1 MGKIYAQKINDFS
14 KGITNDVR
22 KKDSRYAQMIKSFDA
37 HTYTHKLE
45 PFRSSESADTIPD
58 TRKAVNFLYA
68 NSRLYALGVVSGTSR
83 AEINYKD
90 TADIGGTGWTSPSN
104 GQSSAGSR
112 NENFFIEYKNY
123 IYGAR
128 AGTTLWRHGDIT
140 GSPTW
145 SDSWQSLTH
154 TNMEQGLVHSKDDIL
169 YIPYDNKIA
178 KWDNTTF
185 TSAALTLPTDRRI
198 TSICEYGNYL
208 AIATKPLSGVGKSV
222 VYLWDR
228 DSTILTTI
236 SESIIWGDE
245 DLKVLEVID
254 GILIGI
260 SIKTSSA
267 GNSTFKK
274 EIIFRYLSGSIPIVF
289 QRLIADVSTTL
300 TLDTAKQKVG
310 SYLYFLLLITIDGVR
325 QAGVWKV
332 GKSASGAFSVTLD
345 NVPNN
350 DTGVTSSVTLE
361 GFFIIGSFVFIAYID
376 TTSELTSTNDV
387 ETYSVS
393 ATYESLKFGEATQ
406 NKKLIS
412 VGVTT
417 EYLPSGGQIILKY
430 KKDSETTWTTIF
442 THTTANSLFHEAV
455 NIESSG
461 ANLPTFR
468 EIQFQILSTGGAVI
482 TGLIFK
488 YEEIADGLT

>member
-112 NENFFIEYKNY
+112 NEDFFIEYKNY

-140 GSPTW
+140 GTPTW
-145 SDSWQSLTH
+145 TDTWQSLTF
-154 TNMEQGLVHSKDDIL
+154 TNMAQGLVHSKDDIL

-178 KWDNTTF
+178 KWDNSTF
-185 TSAALTLPTDRRI
+185 TSVALTLPADRII

-208 AIATKPLSGVGKSV
+208 AIGTKSSSSVGRSV

-228 DSTILTTI
+228 DGTLTTL
-236 SESIIWGDE
+236 SESIVWGDE
-245 DLKVLEVID
+245 DLKILEVID
-254 GILIGI
+254 GVLIGV
-260 SIKTSSA
+260 SSKTASP
-267 GNSTFKK
+267 GNSTFKR
-274 EIIFRYLSGSIPIVF
+274 EITFWYLSGSVPIVF
-289 QRLIADVSTTL
+289 QRLTADVSTTL
-300 TLDTAKQKVG
+300 ILDMAKQKVG
-310 SYLYFLLLITIDGVR
+310 GYLYFLLQITIDGVE
-325 QAGVWKV
+325 QAGLWKV
-332 GKSASGAFSVTLD
+332 GKSLSGSLALVFDRT
-345 NVPNN
+345 PNN
-350 DTGVTSSVTLE
+350 DTAMTSGTLE
-361 GFFIIGSFVFIAYID
+361 GFI
-376 TTSELTSTNDV
+376 
-387 ETYSVS
+387 
-393 ATYESLKFGEATQ
+393 
-406 NKKLIS
+406 
-412 VGVTT
+412 
-417 EYLPSGGQIILKY
+417 
-430 KKDSETTWTTIF
+430 
-442 THTTANSLFHEAV
+442 
-455 NIESSG
+455 
-461 ANLPTFR
+461 
-468 EIQFQILSTGGAVI
+468 
-482 TGLIFK
+482 
-488 YEEIADGLT
+488 